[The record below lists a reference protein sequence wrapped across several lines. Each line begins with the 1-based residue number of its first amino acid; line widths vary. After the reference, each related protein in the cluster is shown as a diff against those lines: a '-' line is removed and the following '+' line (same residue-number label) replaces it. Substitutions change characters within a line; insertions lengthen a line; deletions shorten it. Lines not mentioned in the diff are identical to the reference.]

1 MVFWVQSQR
10 WQDCRSVELRRII
23 LLRFHVASKSCLL
36 TGPGMWNV
44 IRLINILGEMISPFS
59 VREELVYLSILS
71 AFEPC
76 LGHT

>member
-1 MVFWVQSQR
+1 
-10 WQDCRSVELRRII
+10 
-23 LLRFHVASKSCLL
+23 
-36 TGPGMWNV
+36 MWNV